1 MKKLLFLLS
10 VLCCLLLTAC
20 SCREYGCSEAAF
32 HDGYCEYHYSTH
44 LAEGIAHGLLSGL
57 FGG

>member
-1 MKKLLFLLS
+1 MKKF
-10 VLCCLLLTAC
+10 LCCLLLTAC
-20 SCREYGCSEAAF
+20 SCREYGCSEDAF

>member
-1 MKKLLFLLS
+1 MGATPFISFL
-10 VLCCLLLTAC
+10 
-20 SCREYGCSEAAF
+20 Y
-32 HDGYCEYHYSTH
+32 GYCEYHYSTH